1 MAGNYPDVVSWRM
14 AYDVDGT
21 QVFRYV
27 PANQSNYN
35 VIQAQLTPGQIVN
48 MNDENPTTSD
58 PNSGAFTSKALV
70 FIFPELRDLD
80 GTYIACLTGS
90 GTIASV
96 QVSEDTTNG
105 VDGTWTTVSGYA
117 GGFGA
122 SGTVPSLRT
131 EIIWATYLN
140 VKAVRMGRGSSGG
153 GVSVNFEH
161 VHFYG
166 EPSPGENLQ
175 RLEIWHPTLDQRIGP
190 ADLDW
195 GDVPRNSTEIREFR
209 VKNMD
214 PVLTANSVR
223 AAMSILTDTTPSVVG
238 QMAISKDGTTWG
250 SQQTLASP
258 LGPEDISP
266 IMYIRRTTPSNAT
279 LSLWWYRLF
288 ADCTSWT

>member
-1 MAGNYPDVVSWRM
+1 MANYPEVTSWRM

-21 QVFRYV
+21 QVFDADQNPPQIPYD
-27 PANQSNYN
+27 
-35 VIQAQLTPGQIVN
+35 LTASEVAA
-48 MNDENPTTSD
+48 MNREDPSLQTGEPVTTENTWRMI
-58 PNSGAFTSKALV
+58 
-70 FIFPELRDLD
+70 IFPELRDLD
-80 GTYIACLTGS
+80 GIGS
-90 GTIASV
+90 SSGPGPGAEWDFC
-96 QVSEDTTNG
+96 QVSGDTTNG
-105 VDGTWTTVSGYA
+105 IDGTWVSYPFVQTFSKTGFRTDISWNTV
-117 GGFGA
+117 
-122 SGTVPSLRT
+122 
-131 EIIWATYLN
+131 LN
-140 VKAVRMGRGSSGG
+140 VKAVRLGIGGNNEAGSRYPIT
-153 GVSVNFEH
+153 H
-161 VHFYG
+161 LYG

-175 RLEIWHPTLDQRIGP
+175 RLEIWHPTLDQRLGP

-195 GDVPRNSTEIREFR
+195 GDIPRNTTETREFR

-223 AAMSILTDTTPSVVG
+223 AAMSIITDTTPSVVG
-238 QMAISKDGTTWG
+238 QQAISKDGSTWA